1 MTAKVMIVTG
11 AGRGIGAAV
20 AELAGKRGYAVCVNY
35 ARSRDAAET
44 LAAGITAG
52 GGKAVAIQADVSVES
67 EAKRLFADVDRA
79 LGRVDVL
86 VNNAGIIGRQCRVD
100 EMDARLLADV
110 FAANTFSTFYCTKEA
125 LRRMST
131 KHGGRGGAIVNISSV
146 AARHGGLA
154 AETHYAASKGAIDS
168 FTVGLA
174 KEIGTEGV
182 RVNAVRP
189 GFIVTAIHEVHGG
202 EATARAVGPTVPIG
216 RVGQPAEVAELVLW
230 LASDAASYMHGAII
244 DVSGGR

>member
-1 MTAKVMIVTG
+1 MSKVMVVTG
-11 AGRGIGAAV
+11 AGRGIGAAI
-20 AELAGKRGYAVCVNY
+20 AGLAGRRGYAVCVNY
-35 ARSRDAAET
+35 ARSREAAET
-44 LAAGITAG
+44 LAAGIDAG
-52 GGKAVAIQADVSVES
+52 GGKAVAIQADVSVEA
-67 EAKRLFADVDRA
+67 EAKRLFAEVDRA

-100 EMDARLLADV
+100 EMDPQLLAEV
-110 FAANTFSTFYCTKEA
+110 FGANVYSTFYCTREA

-146 AARHGGLA
+146 GSRTGGLP
-154 AETHYAASKGAIDS
+154 AECHYAASKGAIDS
-168 FTVGLA
+168 FTIGLA
-174 KEIGTEGV
+174 KEVGTEGV

-189 GFIVTAIHEVHGG
+189 GFIITDIHEVHGG

-230 LASDAASYMHGAII
+230 LASDAASYMHGAIV